1 MTQTMWGGEAASYTN
16 PWTGQGVATGAN
28 IPTDR
33 NVLGSMSLPHATEF
47 VTAQTEPPRVVARD
61 RAIPLALVVGL
72 ISLTGG
78 GLAAV
83 LPIDREWLPAIG
95 FVFAAINAAAAYYLR
110 AVGEGDKDQARAERV

>member
-1 MTQTMWGGEAASYTN
+1 MTQILWGGEAVTTETQPMRDAARLAMTA
-16 PWTGQGVATGAN
+16 P
-28 IPTDR
+28 PT
-33 NVLGSMSLPHATEF
+33 PHASEF
-47 VTAQTEPPRVVARD
+47 VTAQTEPPAVVARD

-95 FVFAAINAAAAYYLR
+95 FVFAAINAGAAYYLR
-110 AVGEGDKDQARAERV
+110 AVGEGEKDSARAERV